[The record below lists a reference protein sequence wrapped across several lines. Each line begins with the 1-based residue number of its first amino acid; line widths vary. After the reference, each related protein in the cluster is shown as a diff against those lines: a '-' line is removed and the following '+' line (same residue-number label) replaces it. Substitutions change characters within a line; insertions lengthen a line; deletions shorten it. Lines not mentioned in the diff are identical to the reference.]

1 MKLSPSQMKT
11 VRHQFDSIYRKV
23 LRDESRNYKK
33 QLARR
38 ADKEINLS
46 ELSEAELGQLY
57 AMDEYPSDST
67 FFDVLEY
74 RVAVK
79 DDRLAEAL
87 AALPSKKRDVILLSY
102 FLDMTDT
109 EIAEK
114 LKVVGS
120 TIHRRRTSSLE
131 ELKLSLRRKLPKRR
145 GRAKRCPFFLKQ
157 NALRGWPCFAGC
169 AGRFF
174 IFLFLPGQM
183 LLSACS
189 KHPPQFC
196 TASEKDA
203 QAELT

>member
-11 VRHQFDSIYRKV
+11 VRHQFDSICRKV

-38 ADKEINLS
+38 AEKEINLS

-67 FFDVLEY
+67 CFDVLEY

-102 FLDMTDT
+102 FLDMNDT

-114 LKVVGS
+114 LNVVGA
-120 TIHRRRTSSLE
+120 TIHYRRTSSLK
-131 ELKLSLRRKLPKRR
+131 ELKLRLEVKEDGK
-145 GRAKRCPFFLKQ
+145 
-157 NALRGWPCFAGC
+157 
-169 AGRFF
+169 
-174 IFLFLPGQM
+174 
-183 LLSACS
+183 SA
-189 KHPPQFC
+189 
-196 TASEKDA
+196 E
-203 QAELT
+203 

>member
-1 MKLSPSQMKT
+1 MKLSPSQKKT
-11 VRHQFDSIYRKV
+11 VRHQFDSICRKV

-38 ADKEINLS
+38 AEKEINLS

-67 FFDVLEY
+67 YFDVLEY
-74 RVAVK
+74 RVGVK

-102 FLDMTDT
+102 FLDMKDT

-131 ELKLSLRRKLPKRR
+131 ELKLRLEVKED
-145 GRAKRCPFFLKQ
+145 
-157 NALRGWPCFAGC
+157 
-169 AGRFF
+169 
-174 IFLFLPGQM
+174 GQ
-183 LLSACS
+183 SA
-189 KHPPQFC
+189 
-196 TASEKDA
+196 E
-203 QAELT
+203 

>member
-1 MKLSPSQMKT
+1 MKLPPSQMKT
-11 VRHQFDSIYRKV
+11 VRHQFDSICRKV

-38 ADKEINLS
+38 AEKEVNLS

-57 AMDEYPSDST
+57 VMDEHPSDNT

-74 RVAVK
+74 CVVVK

-87 AALPSKKRDVILLSY
+87 ATLPSKKLDVILLSY

-114 LKVVGS
+114 LEVVGS

-131 ELKLSLRRKLPKRR
+131 ELKLRLEVK
-145 GRAKRCPFFLKQ
+145 
-157 NALRGWPCFAGC
+157 
-169 AGRFF
+169 
-174 IFLFLPGQM
+174 
-183 LLSACS
+183 
-189 KHPPQFC
+189 
-196 TASEKDA
+196 
-203 QAELT
+203 

>member
-11 VRHQFDSIYRKV
+11 VRHQFDSICRKV

-33 QLARR
+33 QLVRR
-38 ADKEINLS
+38 AEKEISLS
-46 ELSEAELGQLY
+46 ELSEAELGQIY
-57 AMDEYPSDST
+57 AMDDYPSDST

-87 AALPSKKRDVILLSY
+87 AALPGKKRDVILLSY

-131 ELKLSLRRKLPKRR
+131 ELKLRLEV
-145 GRAKRCPFFLKQ
+145 Q
-157 NALRGWPCFAGC
+157 ED
-169 AGRFF
+169 
-174 IFLFLPGQM
+174 GQ
-183 LLSACS
+183 SA
-189 KHPPQFC
+189 
-196 TASEKDA
+196 E
-203 QAELT
+203 

>member
-1 MKLSPSQMKT
+1 MAVYKIMPSAKLPLIPAPIPPI
-11 VRHQFDSIYRKV
+11 RNAGPV
-23 LRDESRNYKK
+23 LLE
-33 QLARR
+33 
-38 ADKEINLS
+38 KEINLS
-46 ELSEAELGQLY
+46 ELSEAELSQLY

-67 FFDVLEY
+67 YFDVLEY

-131 ELKLSLRRKLPKRR
+131 ELKLRLEVKED
-145 GRAKRCPFFLKQ
+145 
-157 NALRGWPCFAGC
+157 
-169 AGRFF
+169 
-174 IFLFLPGQM
+174 GQ
-183 LLSACS
+183 SA
-189 KHPPQFC
+189 
-196 TASEKDA
+196 E
-203 QAELT
+203 